1 MDAKEMQNII
11 EYLFGRLM
19 WLALGYLTVSI
30 FKGLI
35 LNVYEGLM
43 VFIGN
48 DFNADDV
55 VYLGPDERPARI
67 VRMGVRKTVFYMKDS
82 AGEWNVKMV
91 VPNEQLKSMVI
102 KKSLPKNGGRFN
114 TRKGDE

>member
-1 MDAKEMQNII
+1 MENELKEII
-11 EYLFGRLM
+11 EGLLGKITWLVLFYLF
-19 WLALGYLTVSI
+19 VSI

-35 LNVYEGLM
+35 LNVYHGLM

-55 VYLGPDERPARI
+55 VYVGPDERPARI
-67 VRMGVRKTVFYMKDS
+67 VRMGIRKTVFYMKDGE
-82 AGEWNVKMV
+82 GEWNVKMV

-102 KKSLPKNGGRFN
+102 KKSLPKNGGRFH
-114 TRKGDE
+114 TQKGNE

>member
-19 WLALGYLTVSI
+19 WLALGYLTISI

-48 DFNADDV
+48 DFNSDDV
-55 VYLGPDERPARI
+55 VYLGPDERSARI
-67 VRMGVRKTVFYMKDS
+67 VRMGLRKTVFYMKDS
-82 AGEWNVKMV
+82 DGEWTIKMV
-91 VPNEQLKSMVI
+91 VPNEQLKTMVI
-102 KKSLPKNGGRFN
+102 KKALPKNGSKFK
-114 TRKGDE
+114 TDK